1 MNEEEAAAEGGG
13 DELGGSIFRTSTPG
27 APRWCGGNDDLWFE
41 PFVGEMVR
49 VAADVLW

>member
-1 MNEEEAAAEGGG
+1 MKEEAAEVGGG
-13 DELGGSIFRTSTPG
+13 DELGGSILRTSTPG
-27 APRWCGGNDDLWFE
+27 APRWCGGNDDLWFV